1 MILGG
6 FLQGAG
12 SALVEP
18 SGGLGYTSVMRK
30 VSPLVVVVALVGLL
44 GLPGCRKKSRDAS
57 PSGTTSPEKALKPI
71 SVTRQRSL
79 VFTYRQG
86 GEFKTVL
93 SMDKVPLGA
102 RGWVRVQDPRVRN
115 VGSRFVYVADLR
127 KANDKGLFPYKV
139 LTRQQFL
146 NGNALPGQGMGSMG
160 AVVAAVGKV
169 VLYSRPGC
177 GACDRVRA
185 YLKQRGVQFE
195 EKNIQADAAAAKEL
209 KAKAARKGFPTGVV
223 PVIDVNGDI
232 VVGFDVRKLEGLLRR
247 RV

>member
-1 MILGG
+1 MARV
-6 FLQGAG
+6 F
-12 SALVEP
+12 
-18 SGGLGYTSVMRK
+18 
-30 VSPLVVVVALVGLL
+30 PLVVIGLMGCL
-44 GLPGCRKKSRDAS
+44 AMGGCRSKAKDSS
-57 PSGTTSPEKALKPI
+57 PSAKAAGAKTLRPI
-71 SVTRQRSL
+71 SITRQRSL

-86 GEFKTVL
+86 GEFQTVA
-93 SMDKVPLGA
+93 SMDKIPLGA
-102 RGWVRVQDPRVRN
+102 RGWVRVQDPQVRN

-127 KANDKGLFPYKV
+127 KANDKGVFPYQV

-146 NGNALPGQGMGSMG
+146 KGRALPGDGQDQGQGQGTGMGNMG
-160 AVVAAVGKV
+160 ATVAAVGKV

-195 EKNIQADAAAAKEL
+195 EKNIRADAEAAKEL
-209 KAKAARKGFPTGVV
+209 KAKAVRKGFPTGVV

-232 VVGFDVRKLEGLLRR
+232 VVGFDVRKLESLLRR